1 MNQNEAVV
9 AVCAALPEVTATI
22 TNEGARSNPFALV
35 RIITRYT
42 RKMAAQH
49 NELML
54 EKCLQLVDKV
64 YTQGERAIKNAI
76 ENIFIFSLD
85 HILYPCSAGERSR
98 TFSKVPVTLY
108 TSYVNQVYKSG
119 I

>member
-9 AVCAALPEVTATI
+9 AVCTALPEVTAAI
-22 TNEGARSNPFALV
+22 TNEGARNNPFALV
-35 RIITRYT
+35 RIITQYT
-42 RKMAAQH
+42 REMAAQH

-54 EKCLQLVDKV
+54 EKCLQLVDRI
-64 YTQGERAIKNAI
+64 YTRGARTIRNAI

-85 HILYPCSAGERSR
+85 NILYPCSTAERYR
-98 TFSKVPVTLY
+98 AFRKVPLTLY
-108 TSYVNQVYKSG
+108 TGYVNQVYKSG

>member
-1 MNQNEAVV
+1 MNQNEAIV
-9 AVCAALPEVTATI
+9 AVCAALPEVTAAI
-22 TNEGARSNPFALV
+22 TNEKARSNPFALL
-35 RIITRYT
+35 RIITEYT

-54 EKCLQLVDKV
+54 EKCLQLVDRI
-64 YTQGERAIKNAI
+64 YTRGARTIKNAI

-85 HILYPCSAGERSR
+85 HILYPCSAGERAR
-98 TFSKVPVTLY
+98 AFSKVPVSLY
-108 TSYVNQVYKSG
+108 SSYVNQVYKSG

>member
-1 MNQNEAVV
+1 MNQNEAIV
-9 AVCAALPEVTATI
+9 AVCAALPEVTAAI
-22 TNEGARSNPFALV
+22 TNERVRSNPFALV
-35 RIITRYT
+35 RIITGYT

-54 EKCLQLVDKV
+54 EKCLQLVDRI
-64 YTQGERAIKNAI
+64 YTRGAHTIKNAV

-85 HILYPCSAGERSR
+85 NILYSCTAAERSR
-98 TFSKVPVTLY
+98 AFSKVPVSLY
-108 TSYVNQVYKSG
+108 SSYVNQVYKSG

>member
-1 MNQNEAVV
+1 MNQNEAIV
-9 AVCAALPEVTATI
+9 AVCTALPEVTATI

-54 EKCLQLVDKV
+54 EKCLQLVDRV
-64 YTQGERAIKNAI
+64 YAKGERAIKNAI

-85 HILYPCSAGERSR
+85 NILYPCSAGERAR
-98 TFSKVPVTLY
+98 VLMKVPINLY

>member
-9 AVCAALPEVTATI
+9 AVCTALPEVTATI

-35 RIITRYT
+35 HIITRYT

-54 EKCLQLVDKV
+54 EKCLQLVDRV

>member
-9 AVCAALPEVTATI
+9 VVCTALPEVTAAI
-22 TNEGARSNPFALV
+22 TNEGARNNPFALV
-35 RIITRYT
+35 RIITVYT

-49 NELML
+49 DELML
-54 EKCLQLVDKV
+54 EKCLQLVDRI
-64 YTQGERAIKNAI
+64 YTRGARTIKNAI

-85 HILYPCSAGERSR
+85 NILYPCSAGERSR
-98 TFSKVPVTLY
+98 TFSKVPLTLY
-108 TSYVNQVYKSG
+108 SSYVNQVYKSG

>member
-9 AVCAALPEVTATI
+9 AVCTALPEVTDSI

-54 EKCLQLVDKV
+54 EQCLQLVDRI
-64 YTQGERAIKNAI
+64 YTRGAHTIKNAI

-85 HILYPCSAGERSR
+85 NILYPCSPGERSR
-98 TFSKVPVTLY
+98 AFSKVPVNLY